1 MLTTP
6 SESMVILSRT
16 FEMCCTV
23 AQREFALSHV
33 AAAPTAAHASQKQI
47 TKERARVRRASEPQ
61 RHSYRN
67 LPHDARVIVD
77 LRELIPWSTESA
89 PTEVSPRVVR
99 FVPMRGAMTVC
110 KSEMQSRCS
119 GATHVSWTSF
129 TRNINW

>member
-1 MLTTP
+1 
-6 SESMVILSRT
+6 MVILSRT

-67 LPHDARVIVD
+67 LSHDARVIVD
-77 LRELIPWSTESA
+77 LRTFDGDMWSATY
-89 PTEVSPRVVR
+89 P
-99 FVPMRGAMTVC
+99 
-110 KSEMQSRCS
+110 SE
-119 GATHVSWTSF
+119 TDV
-129 TRNINW
+129 